1 MSKFKASSLG
11 FLLEILNAFEGFQ
24 YLSMQSVSDSFSPK
38 EVKTLGDSHQKKL
51 DGQHVSR

>member
-38 EVKTLGDSHQKKL
+38 EVKTLGDSHQKKNST
-51 DGQHVSR
+51 VSM